1 MSRAAALDV
10 GILALLVG
18 AGTWFGGWWA
28 IPPLAALWQL
38 LRRNEPAWRAGLAA
52 ALGWAVLMAREP
64 WAPLGRL
71 TVRVGGIF
79 HLPPGG
85 ALVLALAFAWLL
97 AWSAARLVR
106 PLRAQ

>member
-1 MSRAAALDV
+1 MTRAALLD
-10 GILALLVG
+10 LAVLASLTA

-28 IPPLAALWQL
+28 IPVLAALWQL
-38 LRRNEPAWRAGLAA
+38 LRPGAPAWRAGLAA
-52 ALGWAVLMAREP
+52 ALGWGVLVAREP
-64 WAPLGRL
+64 WAPLARL
-71 TVRVGGIF
+71 TSRVSGVF

-85 ALVLALAFAWLL
+85 ALVVALGFAWLL

>member
-1 MSRAAALDV
+1 MTRAALLDI
-10 GILALLVG
+10 GILAALVG

-38 LRRNEPAWRAGLAA
+38 LRRNEPSWRAGLAA
-52 ALGWAVLMAREP
+52 ALAWGILIAREP
-64 WAPLGRL
+64 WGALGRL
-71 TVRVGGIF
+71 TGRVSGVF

-85 ALVLALAFAWLL
+85 VLLLALGFAWLL